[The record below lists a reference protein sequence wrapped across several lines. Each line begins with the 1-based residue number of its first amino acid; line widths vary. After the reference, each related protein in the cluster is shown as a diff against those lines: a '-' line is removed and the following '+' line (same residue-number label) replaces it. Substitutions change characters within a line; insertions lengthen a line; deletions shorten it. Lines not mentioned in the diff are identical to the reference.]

1 MNKPISIFLLGGPG
15 SGKDYLL
22 KNIFSRFDLTEV
34 QADRI
39 LSGSAHIIE
48 NNQNIVINGI
58 ADFDKIEMIKN
69 ILEGY
74 EFDYVHV
81 SVTNKVSRIRNSMRN
96 DPLVE
101 NKRIEKFLKAEKLSE
116 NYNCFKFN
124 NSINLHESSDME
136 QIMFASQIEQLLERL
151 VTLGLEIK
159 ESVPKDK
166 KSGLPSK
173 YVSGLTPAEIAAKK
187 KQIAH
192 NANLSDKDPEAYKDM
207 PGDKRIREK
216 GIPQS
221 KYTKKYHDMYGE
233 ASSPAQ
239 QAAIAINM
247 KKRGVKPKNEEVEL
261 DEGSADT
268 SLSAKAAK
276 SGISVGTLRK
286 VYNRGVA
293 AWNSGH
299 RPGTTPAQW
308 GHARVNSYITKG
320 KTYHTAD
327 KDLHEETD
335 IDALFEMQLVG
346 TDSYRD
352 HALSTTP
359 GQSIE
364 EPLADKNSC
373 VCGGN
378 GSCQCEVLPVPT
390 RSFKDLRKE
399 AKESTVDFTPEL
411 SKSAVKKKRS
421 VAAPR
426 GLDSTMQGL
435 PVASRF
441 TAFGEEVLN
450 EEVNDDWFKNG
461 SFETSKKAAPI
472 KYETAEKAG
481 TVQTLEGPVNHEA
494 GHKIITGPKGE
505 KYPVSPE
512 KFKEYYHDHGD
523 GTATPKPI
531 AKQAKVADHDGV
543 VHATWGD
550 LNYEKGKHVI
560 VRHGPGDYGV
570 VEKGIF
576 NQTYDTSNLKESL
589 DLVESILYH
598 MENDISLIENVY
610 RPGSDK
616 FFEMIKEA
624 KRLYAEGKYTPADE
638 FEKQMLKS
646 DIGEKAI
653 YEGKEVI
660 LDFPFELVSEEDSD
674 PTNGH
679 GIGKPFR
686 KNGGG
691 AVYVKD
697 GGKVHL
703 VNFSQSGM
711 KKRINEPGRVRSFVA
726 RHHCLT
732 NKDKTSAEYWA
743 CRWPRY
749 FSNTGQQWW

>member
-261 DEGSADT
+261 DEGAADT

-653 YEGKEVI
+653 YEGKEVW